1 MEGEF
6 DRAGHDEFLTRILA
20 DGATDLIA
28 FQCDGLQIAFG
39 GAQGGADAGR
49 ARAYD
54 NEIEDVT
61 AYDGRSIGQSLCN
74 HVDAIAALVHGI
86 LDKSEAAEF
95 ARDGEGLDAGLKV
108 GRQEG

>member
-6 DRAGHDEFLTRILA
+6 DRAGHDEFLARILA

-61 AYDGRSIGQSLCN
+61 AYDGRSIAQSLCN
-74 HVDAIAALVHGI
+74 HVDAITALVDGI
-86 LDKSEAAEF
+86 LDKRAAAEF
-95 ARDGEGLDAGLKV
+95 AGDEGVLGAGLKLD
-108 GRQEG
+108 